1 MWCIHM
7 AMLLDVRSWPI
18 QIAPTQYHH
27 LELSLLKPYYKNPSP
42 LKMFYL
48 GNRVC
53 LKNKK
58 KIPYV
63 PFWFNNKF
71 HTKTLTSLSTCDCVA
86 WKLLC
91 YHILKEWFWFRNI
104 QFGYI
109 LSLSTKQFLWL
120 YTFKKPLS
128 NCPPPWVLKGKLE
141 KSSLI
146 LPMYSKQ
153 WYMKNLFHLFFKKFY
168 KTKKDLCSSKRVTFI

>member
-1 MWCIHM
+1 
-7 AMLLDVRSWPI
+7 
-18 QIAPTQYHH
+18 
-27 LELSLLKPYYKNPSP
+27 
-42 LKMFYL
+42 MFCL
-48 GNRVC
+48 GNGVC
-53 LKNKK
+53 LKTKK

-104 QFGYI
+104 QFEYI
-109 LSLSTKQFLWL
+109 FLSLQNSFCGFILLKNHSQI
-120 YTFKKPLS
+120 
-128 NCPPPWVLKGKLE
+128 VLLLGFWKENLRKAL
-141 KSSLI
+141 LF

-153 WYMKNLFHLFFKKFY
+153 WYMKKPVSSVLQKVLQNQERFMFFKKSWQSD
-168 KTKKDLCSSKRVTFI
+168 KKSQLTFLSDPIFAVSFLQ